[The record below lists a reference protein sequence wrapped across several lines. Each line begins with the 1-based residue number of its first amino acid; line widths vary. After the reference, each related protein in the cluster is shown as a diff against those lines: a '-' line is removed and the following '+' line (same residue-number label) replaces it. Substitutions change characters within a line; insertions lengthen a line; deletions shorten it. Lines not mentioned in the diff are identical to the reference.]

1 VTSIASNT
9 IKNKVAHTG
18 YIREINGP
26 IVTINLPGIRNGE
39 QVKIGKIG
47 LFGEAIGLRGG
58 DALVQSYESTEG
70 ISPGEPVVAMGRSLS
85 VELGPGLLG
94 SIFDGIQ
101 RPLDKVFLQAGDHIP
116 RGLSMPALDR
126 QRAWRFVP
134 ESELEC
140 GTELGSGALLGRVKE
155 TELIEHRIL
164 LPPDRFGELLE
175 LAPEGDYTLEDP
187 IGRVRTAD
195 GQTHKLY
202 LYQRWPVRI
211 PRPYKQ
217 RDHGVAP
224 LITGQRILD
233 TFFPLLKGGKGAVPG
248 PFGAGKT
255 VVQQQ
260 IARWSNAD
268 IVIYVG
274 CGERGNELVEVLETF
289 PQLQDPYSNHK
300 LMERTLLVA
309 NTSNMP
315 VVAREASIYVGIT
328 MAEYYRDQGYDVV
341 MLADSTSRWA
351 EALREVSGRLG
362 QMPVEEGYPAYLASR
377 LAAFYERAGRVET
390 HDCGKGSV
398 TLIGA
403 VSPPGGDFSE
413 PVTAHSKDIIQTF
426 WALSKEL
433 ADARHYP
440 AIDWVDS
447 FSEHVSIA
455 ADWWHKEISPKW
467 EQRRAQA
474 LALLSRDAE
483 LSRIVNLVG
492 PEALSSAQRW
502 ELEGANLIK
511 EGVLQQSALD
521 PVDTFSSPKKQFL
534 LLQMALAIFEKGAE
548 LIELGIP
555 VQELIELPL
564 LATARRAKQ
573 TYNSDQ
579 TEQILALMEAFNQ
592 EFGKIRMEYAK
603 FKEHIE

>member
-1 VTSIASNT
+1 MNRTDKQGT
-9 IKNKVAHTG
+9 
-18 YIREINGP
+18 IREINGP
-26 IVTINLPGIRNGE
+26 ILTIHLPGIRNGE
-39 QVKIGKIG
+39 QVKIGELG
-47 LFGEAIGLRGG
+47 LFGEVIALKGET
-58 DALVQSYESTEG
+58 ALVQSYESTEG
-70 ISPGEPVVAMGRSLS
+70 VRPGERVTGLGRPLS

-94 SIFDGIQ
+94 SIFDGVQ
-101 RPLDKVFLQAGDHIP
+101 RPLDKVFLESGDHIG
-116 RGLSMPALDR
+116 RGINLPALDR
-126 QRAWRFVP
+126 ERNWHFTP
-134 ESELEC
+134 EPDIEI
-140 GTELGSGALLGRVKE
+140 GSTLSPGQLLGRVQE
-155 TELIEHRIL
+155 SAIIQHRIL
-164 LPPDRFGELLE
+164 VPPNLSGELLE
-175 LAPEGDYTLEDP
+175 LAPEGEYRLDDP
-187 IGRVRTAD
+187 IGRLKLSD
-195 GQTHKLY
+195 GKNHKLM
-202 LYQRWPVRI
+202 LYQHWPVRT
-211 PRPYKQ
+211 PRPYLR
-217 RDHGVAP
+217 RDHGLSP

-233 TFFPLLKGGKGAVPG
+233 TFFPLLKGGKSAVPG

-274 CGERGNELVEVLETF
+274 CGERGNELVDVLETF
-289 PQLQDPYSNHK
+289 PQLQDPYSGHK

-362 QMPVEEGYPAYLASR
+362 QMPVEDGYPAYLASR

-390 HDCGKGSV
+390 RSCGKGSV

-413 PVTAHSKDIIQTF
+413 PVTAHTKEIIQTF

-440 AIDWVDS
+440 AIDWVGS
-447 FSEHVSIA
+447 FSEHVATA
-455 ADWWHKEISPKW
+455 AEWWHEEISPDW
-467 EQRRAQA
+467 QHRRKQA
-474 LALLSRDAE
+474 LGLLARDAE

-502 ELEGANLIK
+502 ELEGASLIK

-521 PVDTFSSPKKQFL
+521 PVDTFSSPEKQFL
-534 LLQMALAIFEKGAE
+534 LLDMVLMIYDRGAE
-548 LIELGIP
+548 LIELGIS
-555 VQELIELPL
+555 VQELTDLPL
-564 LATARRAKQ
+564 MAKARRAKQ
-573 TYNSDQ
+573 TFSSEQSDK
-579 TEQILALMEAFNQ
+579 IRALMEEFKQAFA
-592 EFGKIRMEYAK
+592 KIRLEYAK
-603 FKEHIE
+603 FKEHAQ

>member
-1 VTSIASNT
+1 MSSKDKLGT
-9 IKNKVAHTG
+9 IS
-18 YIREINGP
+18 EINGP
-26 IVTINLPGIRNGE
+26 ILTIRLPGIRNGE
-39 QVKIGKIG
+39 QVKIGQMG
-47 LFGEAIGLRGG
+47 LFGEVIALKGET
-58 DALVQSYESTEG
+58 ALVQSYESTEG
-70 ISPGEPVVAMGRSLS
+70 VRPGEEVVGLGRPLS

-94 SIFDGIQ
+94 SIFDGVQ
-101 RPLDKVFLQAGDHIP
+101 RPLDKVFIESGDHIG
-116 RGLSMPALDR
+116 RGINLPALDR
-126 QRAWRFVP
+126 EKAWHFIP
-134 ESELEC
+134 EPGLEI
-140 GTELGSGALLGRVKE
+140 GNTLSPGQLIGRVQE
-155 TELIEHRIL
+155 SAIIEHRIMV
-164 LPPDRFGELLE
+164 PPTLSGVLSE
-175 LAPEGDYTLEDP
+175 LAPEGDYRLDDP
-187 IGRVRTAD
+187 IGRLQRPE
-195 GQTHKLY
+195 GKQSKLM
-202 LYQRWPVRI
+202 LYQHWPVRT
-211 PRPYKQ
+211 PRPYLR
-217 RDHGVAP
+217 RDHGLSP

-233 TFFPLLKGGKGAVPG
+233 TFFPLLKGGKSAVPG

-274 CGERGNELVEVLETF
+274 CGERGNELVDVLETF
-289 PQLQDPYSNHK
+289 PQLQDPYSGHK

-362 QMPVEEGYPAYLASR
+362 QMPVEDGYPAYLASR
-377 LAAFYERAGRVET
+377 LAAFYERAGRVESQG
-390 HDCGKGSV
+390 CGKGSV

-413 PVTAHSKDIIQTF
+413 PVTAHTKEIIQTF

-440 AIDWVDS
+440 AIDWVGS
-447 FSEHVSIA
+447 FSEHVGIA
-455 ADWWHKEISPKW
+455 AQWWHKEVNPDW
-467 EQRRAQA
+467 EHRRKQA
-474 LALLSRDAE
+474 LGLLARDAE

-502 ELEGANLIK
+502 ELEGASLIK

-521 PVDTFSSPKKQFL
+521 PVDTFSSPEKQFL
-534 LLQMALAIFEKGAE
+534 LLDMVLMIYERGSE
-548 LIELGIP
+548 LIELGIS
-555 VQELIELPL
+555 VQELTDLPL
-564 LATARRAKQ
+564 MAKARRAKQ
-573 TYNSDQ
+573 TFSS
-579 TEQILALMEAFNQ
+579 EQCDKIRLLMEEFKEAFS
-592 EFGKIRMEYAK
+592 KIRLEYAK
-603 FKEHIE
+603 FKEHTQ

>member
-1 VTSIASNT
+1 MSETDNQGT
-9 IKNKVAHTG
+9 
-18 YIREINGP
+18 IREINGP
-26 IVTINLPGIRNGE
+26 ILTIQLPGIRNGE
-39 QVKIGKIG
+39 QVKIGNLG
-47 LFGEAIGLRGG
+47 LYGEVIALKGEI
-58 DALVQSYESTEG
+58 ALVQSYESTEG
-70 ISPGEPVVAMGRSLS
+70 VKPGEQVFGLGKPLS

-94 SIFDGIQ
+94 SIFDGVQ
-101 RPLDKVFLQAGDHIP
+101 RPLDKVFLESGDHIG
-116 RGLSMPALDR
+116 RGINLPALNR
-126 QRAWRFVP
+126 ERTWHFVP
-134 ESELEC
+134 EP
-140 GTELGSGALLGRVKE
+140 GVAIGAMLSPGQLIGRVQE
-155 TELIEHRIL
+155 TAIIEHRIMV
-164 LPPDRFGELLE
+164 PPNQSGELLE
-175 LAPEGDYTLEDP
+175 LAPEGDYQLDDP
-187 IGRVRTAD
+187 IGRMQSAD
-195 GQTHKLY
+195 GKPHKLM
-202 LYQRWPVRI
+202 LYQHWPVRS
-211 PRPYKQ
+211 PRPYRR
-217 RDHGVAP
+217 RDHGLSP

-233 TFFPLLKGGKGAVPG
+233 TFFPLLKGGKSAIPG

-255 VVQQQ
+255 VLQQQ

-274 CGERGNELVEVLETF
+274 CGERGNELVDVLETF
-289 PQLQDPYSNHK
+289 PQLQDPYSGHK

-362 QMPVEEGYPAYLASR
+362 QMPVEDGYPAYLSSR

-390 HDCGKGSV
+390 QTGAKGSV

-413 PVTAHSKDIIQTF
+413 PVTAHTKEIIQTF

-440 AIDWVDS
+440 SIDWVGS
-447 FSEHVSIA
+447 FSEHVITA
-455 ADWWHKEISPKW
+455 AQWWHQEISPDW
-467 EQRRAQA
+467 AHRRKQA
-474 LALLSRDAE
+474 LGLLARDAE

-502 ELEGANLIK
+502 ELEGAAMIK

-521 PVDTFSSPKKQFL
+521 PVDTFASPEKQFL
-534 LLQMALAIFEKGAE
+534 LLDMVLMIFDRGSE
-548 LIELGIP
+548 LIELGIS
-555 VQELIELPL
+555 VQELTDLPL
-564 LATARRAKQ
+564 MAKARRAKQ
-573 TYNSDQ
+573 TFSSDQ
-579 TEQILALMEAFNQ
+579 CDKIRLLMEEFKQAFS
-592 EFGKIRMEYAK
+592 KIRLEYAK
-603 FKEHIE
+603 FKEHTQ